1 MISEY
6 TEMPLMETA
15 AILLA
20 KKILSNIAGA
30 ALKPV
35 NRFLGEKK
43 DEFIREWGVPDPNI
57 EETLHQTIAQG
68 YIAAVENIVNSY
80 LAEQGRLEFVSP
92 DEREKQQELTERI
105 ESLKLRHEA
114 TVAPSLS
121 EDNIS
126 PTLSIDED
134 DAVIEVLLA
143 TVKQDL
149 GEIPD
154 DLLSKFKSQ
163 LLPRIQEHIWQQLI
177 KPSEQDEKAS
187 GHEEAA

>member
-1 MISEY
+1 
-6 TEMPLMETA
+6 MPLMETA